1 MTTSV
6 IQKKSMAED
15 DLTWQFDNEFV
26 LLYIP
31 PNVKYLERDELE
43 TWYRQN
49 KCQEFLENTE
59 KYFAQRKIMNFHMIN
74 EKLDKKTIQHY
85 QTVDNK
91 KIERFL
97 IDYHNQI
104 RSSIFRN
111 IQRDGLHVKMSTVK
125 ITFYDRQA
133 KGYWKR

>member
-1 MTTSV
+1 MTTSF

-26 LLYIP
+26 PLYVP
-31 PNVKYLERDELE
+31 PNVKYFERDGLE

-49 KCQEFLENTE
+49 KCQDFLENTE

-74 EKLDKKTIQHY
+74 EKLDKKTIQQY
-85 QTVDNK
+85 QIVNNK
-91 KIERFL
+91 KIERDP
-97 IDYHNQI
+97 IEYHEQI
-104 RSSIFRN
+104 RSSIFCN
-111 IQRDGLHVKMSTVK
+111 IQRDELHVEMSTVK
-125 ITFYDRQA
+125 NKFYDRQA